1 MLPKERASGSKFG
14 HHYFFLWQISSRTD
28 IGVTHTALDADDCV
42 CEHLIFRTDGK
53 IPSGQ

>member
-1 MLPKERASGSKFG
+1 MLPRGRVSDSKFG

-28 IGVTHTALDADDCV
+28 IGVTHMSLDADDCV
-42 CEHLIFRTDGK
+42 EHLIFRTDAK